1 MTTIGELRDALLPD
15 AIAVGEPPVERL
27 AASVAWV
34 RVLRARVPALDVL
47 ESGDVVVVPAAALD
61 VVAPTAT
68 ERREL
73 TTNLARARV
82 SGVLLI
88 PAGSAGEQGAQP
100 DPTAADAALDELG
113 SATADLRI
121 PTFRLPRTDPGG
133 LERTLIGFLV
143 DRRGELERQGAV
155 LEARLAGLAL
165 MGRGLDV
172 LAAQIGAF
180 LRRAVA
186 IEGRRGDALT
196 VHAPADLP
204 EAPAAVAQYLARPGA
219 GALRVALPAG
229 PGEPA
234 PAGRLVLLGDRPVAE
249 LERVV
254 AERIAPLLALELDR
268 DARIRQAR
276 DEARRGDPLPAG
288 GPPWVVL
295 VARQQVAGDA
305 DAVAAREELRHEL
318 RQRFPARKLTL
329 RGTSESLELRLVAA
343 LDAEDPQGMT
353 IAGRI
358 AAFLGRPVAVSRP
371 FAEAGRR
378 PGEEAAARAALE
390 AAETLPA
397 PPRVVRA
404 DRMPAYRL
412 LGNLPNLPD
421 ARGQARA
428 LLEPVLDGRPAA
440 IEERL
445 ATLRAV
451 LDHGGPGEAA
461 VALGVHRNTIGY
473 RLDRI
478 REQTGWD
485 LDDPDLR
492 LALGVALRIVQSA
505 QD

>member
-1 MTTIGELRDALLPD
+1 M
-15 AIAVGEPPVERL
+15 
-27 AASVAWV
+27 

-254 AERIAPLLALELDR
+254 AERSAPLLALELDR
-268 DARIRQAR
+268 DAQDPAG
-276 DEARRGDPLPAG
+276 ARRG
-288 GPPWVVL
+288 
-295 VARQQVAGDA
+295 
-305 DAVAAREELRHEL
+305 AARRS
-318 RQRFPARKLTL
+318 A
-329 RGTSESLELRLVAA
+329 
-343 LDAEDPQGMT
+343 
-353 IAGRI
+353 
-358 AAFLGRPVAVSRP
+358 
-371 FAEAGRR
+371 AGRR
-378 PGEEAAARAALE
+378 SAMGRA
-390 AAETLPA
+390 
-397 PPRVVRA
+397 
-404 DRMPAYRL
+404 
-412 LGNLPNLPD
+412 
-421 ARGQARA
+421 
-428 LLEPVLDGRPAA
+428 GRSTAG
-440 IEERL
+440 R
-445 ATLRAV
+445 R
-451 LDHGGPGEAA
+451 
-461 VALGVHRNTIGY
+461 
-473 RLDRI
+473 
-478 REQTGWD
+478 
-485 LDDPDLR
+485 
-492 LALGVALRIVQSA
+492 
-505 QD
+505 

>member
-1 MTTIGELRDALLPD
+1 
-15 AIAVGEPPVERL
+15 
-27 AASVAWV
+27 
-34 RVLRARVPALDVL
+34 
-47 ESGDVVVVPAAALD
+47 
-61 VVAPTAT
+61 
-68 ERREL
+68 
-73 TTNLARARV
+73 
-82 SGVLLI
+82 
-88 PAGSAGEQGAQP
+88 
-100 DPTAADAALDELG
+100 
-113 SATADLRI
+113 
-121 PTFRLPRTDPGG
+121 
-133 LERTLIGFLV
+133 
-143 DRRGELERQGAV
+143 
-155 LEARLAGLAL
+155 
-165 MGRGLDV
+165 
-172 LAAQIGAF
+172 
-180 LRRAVA
+180 
-186 IEGRRGDALT
+186 
-196 VHAPADLP
+196 
-204 EAPAAVAQYLARPGA
+204 
-219 GALRVALPAG
+219 
-229 PGEPA
+229 
-234 PAGRLVLLGDRPVAE
+234 LVLLGDRPVAE

-295 VARQQVAGDA
+295 VARKQFAGDA

-318 RQRFPARKLTL
+318 RLRFPARKLSL

-343 LDAEDPQGMT
+343 VDADDPQGMT

-358 AAFLGRPVAVSRP
+358 AAFLDRPVAVSHP
-371 FAEAGRR
+371 FTEPGRR
-378 PGEEAAARAALE
+378 PGEEAAARVALE
-390 AAETLPA
+390 AAETLSE

-428 LLEPVLDGRPAA
+428 LLEPVQGGRPAA
-440 IEERL
+440 VEERL

-461 VALGVHRNTIGY
+461 LALGVHRNTVGY

-485 LDDPDLR
+485 LSDPDLR
-492 LALGVALRIVQSA
+492 LALGVAVRIMQSA